1 MHKNYFKEG
10 FIMKLNAPTKV
21 VFAISLILIILGLI
35 ASLTTIK
42 YLSGI
47 NNWISF
53 AGGALLTLGCLLK
66 GF

>member
-1 MHKNYFKEG
+1 
-10 FIMKLNAPTKV
+10 MKLNAPKQV
-21 VFAISLILIILGLI
+21 VFAISVCLIGLGLL
-35 ASLTTIK
+35 ASLVPISFV
-42 YLSGI
+42 SGI